1 MEEFM
6 KYRTFGRTGWE
17 VSEIG
22 YGMWGMGDWTGSDDD
37 ESMRSLQKAVDEGVN
52 FFDTAWAYGQGHSE
66 HLLGQL
72 LHANPGARLYTA
84 TKIPPMNLRWPAR
97 ARDPLDETFPPSH
110 IRAYTERSLK
120 NLGVRAIDLMQFHV
134 WHDAWAGDERW
145 QTEMRRLKDE
155 GLVRAWGLSLNRWE
169 PANGIAALKTGL
181 IDAVQVIYNIFDQ
194 NPEDELFPVCR
205 DLNIAVIARVPFD
218 EGSLTGALTKDSR
231 WPQGDW
237 RNHYFTR
244 DNLFHTLRRVDAV
257 KQIVPE
263 GMTLPELALRFI
275 LQNATVSTVI
285 PGMRKTGHVLAN
297 TGASSGTSLPAGVMA
312 ELRRHRWDRKPAAW
326 SD

>member
-72 LHANPGARLYTA
+72 LRANPGARLYTA

-134 WHDAWAGDERW
+134 WHDAWSGDERW

-237 RNHYFTR
+237 RNHYFNR

-297 TGASSGTSLPAGVMA
+297 TGASTGTSLPAGVIA